1 MADFFTDLIWQYW
14 WLWVFLFILVTSS
27 IKINNEWQRA
37 VILRLGRYKRTAGP
51 GLFLRIPFLEKIRKL
66 DVRTQVMDVEKQS
79 IITKDSVTVEV
90 DAFVYYRIKEKEAAK
105 AILNVEN
112 WEQASTTLA
121 QTTLRDKVG
130 KHVLDDLLSKKDELG
145 VEIKEILDRDT
156 DNWGIA
162 VSSVE
167 IKDVIIP
174 DSMERAMAKE
184 AEAVREKRARITK
197 AGGEFEASRKLK
209 EASEMLA
216 QSPHAITL
224 RQLQTWQEIGAE
236 QNSLV
241 IVVPSEMAK
250 ESGVLALANQVEKPT
265 AIPPVKKKEESPSQR
280 KSRILTET
288 EKRALWE

>member
-1 MADFFTDLIWQYW
+1 MIDWLFGILWQYW
-14 WLWVFLFILVTSS
+14 WFWLFLFILLTTS

-51 GLFLRIPFLEKIRKL
+51 GIFLRIPLLEKLRKL
-66 DVRTQVMDVEKQS
+66 DIRTQVMDVEKQS

-90 DAFVYYRIKEKEAAK
+90 DAFVYYMIKEKEAAK

-145 VEIKEILDRDT
+145 IEIKEILDRDT

-162 VSSVE
+162 VTAVE

-197 AGGEFEASRKLK
+197 ADGEFEASKKLK
-209 EASEMLA
+209 L
-216 QSPHAITL
+216 
-224 RQLQTWQEIGAE
+224 
-236 QNSLV
+236 
-241 IVVPSEMAK
+241 
-250 ESGVLALANQVEKPT
+250 
-265 AIPPVKKKEESPSQR
+265 
-280 KSRILTET
+280 
-288 EKRALWE
+288 